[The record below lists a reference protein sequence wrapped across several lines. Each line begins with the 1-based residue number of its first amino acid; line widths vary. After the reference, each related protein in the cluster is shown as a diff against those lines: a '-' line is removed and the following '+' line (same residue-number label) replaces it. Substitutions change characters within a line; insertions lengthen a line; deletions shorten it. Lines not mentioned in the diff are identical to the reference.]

1 MIALDSSAII
11 DILAGTKKGEQ
22 IKKKVSEEALAVT
35 SINVNEV
42 LIGAKERERN
52 KIHEFFENLD
62 ILSFDAASA
71 FKSVEIEESLSKRGT
86 KIGKMDIFIASICLV
101 NNLPILTSDNHFKF
115 VNELKV
121 ISIK

>member
-35 SINVNEV
+35 SISVNEV

-71 FKSVEIEESLSKRGT
+71 FKSVGIEESLSKRGT

-121 ISIK
+121 ISVK